1 MGKRIVILGGGE
13 SGVGAA
19 ILAKLKGYDVFVSDE
34 SSLKENY
41 RNDLQQAGIGFEE
54 GKQDEARILSAD
66 EIMKS
71 PGIPEKN
78 PLVKKIR
85 AKGIGIISEIEFAY
99 RYKGDSKIIA
109 ITGSNGKTTTTALT
123 WHICRKGGLDCAL
136 VGNIG
141 YSFARQVAED
151 PRPLYVAE
159 ISSFQLDD
167 IKTFRPDIAILTNI
181 TEDHLDRYDYKF
193 ENYIRSKFRIA
204 MNQQSNDHFIYCAD
218 DEITMKYINDPAT
231 IGYTI
236 HSNQLPISMKT
247 ELSKGAFIKDGD
259 MYVRTG
265 EDFTS
270 MSVYDFALKGK
281 HNQYNTMA
289 ACVAGATMD
298 IRKEKIREAVQDF
311 QGLEHRMEPV
321 ATIRG
326 VEFINDSKATN
337 VNSTWYALESMTK
350 PTILVLGGVDKGND
364 YSLIEEL
371 VREKVKAI
379 ICLGKENRKI
389 HEAFGNIVSTIVNT
403 DNAVDAVKA
412 AFHFS
417 TKGDV
422 VLLSP
427 ACASFDLFKNYED
440 RGNQFKKAVK
450 EL

>member
-19 ILAKLKGYDVFVSDE
+19 ILAKQKGYDVFVSDE
-34 SSLKENY
+34 SSLKDNY
-41 RNDLQQAGIGFEE
+41 RNDLENAKIEFEE
-54 GKQDEARILSAD
+54 GKQDETRILSAE

-78 PLVKKIR
+78 EMVKKIR
-85 AKGIGIISEIEFAY
+85 KRGIPIISEIELAY
-99 RYKGDSKIIA
+99 RFKGDSKIIA

-123 WHICRKGGLDCAL
+123 YHICQKAGLDCAL

-141 YSFARQVAED
+141 YSFARQIAEN
-151 PRPLYVAE
+151 PKPLYVVE

-181 TEDHLDRYDYKF
+181 TEDHLDRYDYNF

-204 MNQQSNDHFIYCAD
+204 ENQQPGDHFIYCAD
-218 DEITMKYINDPAT
+218 DEITMKYISQF
-231 IGYTI
+231 TI

-265 EDFTS
+265 EEFTS

-350 PTILVLGGVDKGND
+350 PVILILGGVDKGND

-371 VREKVKAI
+371 VKEKVKAI
-379 ICLGKENRKI
+379 ICLGVENRKI

-403 DNAVDAVKA
+403 NNAVDAVQA

>member
-1 MGKRIVILGGGE
+1 MVILGGGE

-19 ILAKLKGYDVFVSDE
+19 LLAKQQGYDTFLSDG

-41 RNDLQQAGIGFEE
+41 RNELQQAGIGFEE
-54 GKQDEARILSAD
+54 GQHDEERILAAD
-66 EIMKS
+66 EVVKS

-78 PLVKKIR
+78 ELVKKIR
-85 AKGIGIISEIEFAY
+85 AKGISIISEIELAY
-99 RYKGDSKIIA
+99 RFKGDSKIIA

-123 WHICRKGGLDCAL
+123 FHICKEAGLDCAL

-141 YSFARQVAED
+141 YSFAKQVAEN
-151 PRPLYVAE
+151 PKPLYVAE

-181 TEDHLDRYDYKF
+181 TEDHLDRYDYNF
-193 ENYIRSKFRIA
+193 ENYIRSKFRIT
-204 MNQQSNDHFIYCAD
+204 MNQQSTDYFIYCCD
-218 DEITMKYINDPAT
+218 DEVTMKYLNRFNIQ
-231 IGYTI
+231 
-236 HSNQLPISMKT
+236 SNQLPISMKR
-247 ELSKGAFIKDGD
+247 ELPNGAFIKDGD

-265 EDFTS
+265 QDFTS

-289 ACVAGATMD
+289 ACVAATTMD
-298 IRKEKIREAVQDF
+298 IRKDKIRDAVQNF
-311 QGLEHRMEPV
+311 QSLEHRMEHV

-326 VEFINDSKATN
+326 VDFINDSKATN

-350 PTILVLGGVDKGND
+350 PTVLILGGVDKGND
-364 YSLIEEL
+364 YSLIADL
-371 VREKVKAI
+371 VKEKVKAI
-379 ICLGKENRKI
+379 ICLGTDNRKI
-389 HEAFGNIVSTIVNT
+389 HEAFGNLVSPIVNT
-403 DNAVDAVKA
+403 DSALEAVHA

-417 TKGDV
+417 EKGDV

-440 RGNQFKKAVK
+440 RGNQFKQAVK